1 MPPSRSWAARA
12 DRSLAIK
19 QPART
24 RRRHPPPPAAALS
37 WPMWKRALCALLFFG
52 GGGGAAAWGVYDV
65 VAWIGALHRGDGVIE
80 TENFILGLP
89 LLGAGLCAIAPEFV
103 TPQWVAT
110 WSETGGIRFAA
121 AVLGSIGA
129 GLVLVFLGQL
139 IINVAM
145 EVQGY
150 HACEVG
156 GRGRVTDVTWAH
168 ADLACPGKG
177 TAR

>member
-1 MPPSRSWAARA
+1 
-12 DRSLAIK
+12 
-19 QPART
+19 
-24 RRRHPPPPAAALS
+24 
-37 WPMWKRALCALLFFG
+37 MWKRALCALLFFG